1 MKNNYFGHN
10 LKFLRKSFNLSQQ
23 QMARIVGKT
32 FTAVSRWEAGLR
44 EPSNKVVQTYAEHFG
59 LTPADLMY
67 RPIDEQVKIDERS
80 DIFKLLTLVNQMD
93 ENQFARL
100 LAFREGLCRSTK

>member
-32 FTAVSRWEAGLR
+32 FTAVSRTGGYIMFCYLL
-44 EPSNKVVQTYAEHFG
+44 PSVIKW
-59 LTPADLMY
+59 L
-67 RPIDEQVKIDERS
+67 
-80 DIFKLLTLVNQMD
+80 FKPV
-93 ENQFARL
+93 FVI
-100 LAFREGLCRSTK
+100 C